1 MSINNSSFQAI
12 SSSLCTA
19 YCQAVGDHYKY
30 VVVSEVACT
39 CGTEI
44 SFDTTKPPSNDVDAP
59 KRPTHKCS
67 MSASKT
73 MIGNAE
79 NNVVALYNI
88 EFDRQFHTSKLA
100 PTTCRVFEHEL
111 FYTSYGLD
119 RFTLQSEVGHPLLR
133 ADCKYKQSN
142 LCLQA
147 LLHSETDITTFT
159 ALPDDTLYGNKDKTA
174 SKTNLN
180 NKNQLAYLD
189 TCKGEAPLSQG
200 NEFLPH

>member
-1 MSINNSSFQAI
+1 MCI
-12 SSSLCTA
+12 
-19 YCQAVGDHYKY
+19 
-30 VVVSEVACT
+30 
-39 CGTEI
+39 
-44 SFDTTKPPSNDVDAP
+44 
-59 KRPTHKCS
+59 R
-67 MSASKT
+67 
-73 MIGNAE
+73 
-79 NNVVALYNI
+79 
-88 EFDRQFHTSKLA
+88 DR
-100 PTTCRVFEHEL
+100 
-111 FYTSYGLD
+111 FYTSYGVD
-119 RFTLQSEVGHPLLR
+119 RFTLQSEVSHPLLR

-147 LLHSETDITTFT
+147 LLHGETDITTFT